1 MQELHNN
8 ICFTM
13 KDTLEENEIVT
24 MEKIIT
30 DVMRSAGKIVLS
42 AHLDEDSVR
51 EKTGS
56 ANFVTEYDVAVQN
69 FMMSEIKRNIPK
81 AVFIAEEK
89 ENDPTVL
96 SGEYCFVI
104 DPIDGTKNFINDY
117 RHSCISL
124 AMISKGETVFGAI
137 YDPYLDEMFTAEKG
151 MGARLNG
158 KPIHVSERPIETAI
172 VAFGTSPYYKDT
184 LADKTFDFTKEIF
197 LTASDIRRTGAAALD
212 LAYLAAGRNDIF
224 FEFVLSPWDFA
235 AGALLVTEA
244 GGIVTDIK
252 GNKTELSAPSS
263 IFAANSK
270 IHPQLIEIAAKY
282 K

>member
-124 AMISKGETVFGAI
+124 AMISKGETVFGAV

-158 KPIHVSERPIETAI
+158 KPMHVSERPIETAI

>member
-158 KPIHVSERPIETAI
+158 KPMHVSERPIETAI

>member
-1 MQELHNN
+1 
-8 ICFTM
+8 M
-13 KDTLEENEIVT
+13 KDILEENEIVT
-24 MEKIIT
+24 IEKIIT

-124 AMISKGETVFGAI
+124 AMISKGETVFGAV

-158 KPIHVSERPIETAI
+158 KPMHVSERPIETAI

>member
-89 ENDPTVL
+89 KNDPTVL

-158 KPIHVSERPIETAI
+158 KPMHVSERPIETAI

>member
-124 AMISKGETVFGAI
+124 AMISKGETVLGAI

-158 KPIHVSERPIETAI
+158 KPMHVSERPIETAI

>member
-1 MQELHNN
+1 
-8 ICFTM
+8 M

-124 AMISKGETVFGAI
+124 AMISKGETVLGAI

-158 KPIHVSERPIETAI
+158 KPMHVSERPIETAI

>member
-117 RHSCISL
+117 RHSCVSL

-158 KPIHVSERPIETAI
+158 KPMHVSERPIETAI